1 MKRKIVVDSERLSQQ
16 IEFEKISQLDKS
28 KENLSYHAGI
38 LWEEAVGDG
47 WSAAS
52 EPSMTTIRTKVR
64 CENHRELRGSQLEHS
79 LSGSKLP
86 GELLTLSTHTRRIF
100 TWIRPTDQ
108 CQKMTNFKL
117 TLPSLFLKQINHYN
131 NIYRRVSELI
141 RCREIKVWR
150 FSLSSLFHTN
160 LIPTSGGRWPEPE
173 NNSRVLRFNQSFGR
187 SQVTS

>member
-1 MKRKIVVDSERLSQQ
+1 MRRVGARRVERRARAL
-16 IEFEKISQLDKS
+16 
-28 KENLSYHAGI
+28 H
-38 LWEEAVGDG
+38 
-47 WSAAS
+47 
-52 EPSMTTIRTKVR
+52 
-64 CENHRELRGSQLEHS
+64 NHHQDRGRVRGSPESSEDHNWNTHYLGANFAE
-79 LSGSKLP
+79 
-86 GELLTLSTHTRRIF
+86 ELLTLSTHTRRIF

-150 FSLSSLFHTN
+150 FSLSTHTK
-160 LIPTSGGRWPEPE
+160 LIPTSGGRWPEPVPE

-187 SQVTS
+187 SQVMS